1 MSLSILIGDPHIG
14 KNCLQGKVGIGSHL
28 NSRIEDQLNILDWTL
43 DQAIEIVATD
53 IIITGDVFE
62 DPKPHPSL
70 ITFFISWL
78 KKCQSNS
85 VNVHIILGNHD
96 ILRSGYV
103 HSSSLDII
111 SEIELDNVSVYKNI
125 NTININTTSFT
136 FLPFRDR
143 KSLGSKNHDDAIA
156 ILKNSL
162 IYELSSIPVTYKK
175 VLVGHLAI
183 EGSIPVG
190 DEIDDLSN
198 ELFCPLDMFNGY
210 DYVWM
215 GHVHKPQIMKKK
227 NPYIAHIGSMDIS
240 NFGETDH
247 KKHIIILDSL
257 INKFETKDIPTRN
270 LKKISIVIPKDI
282 IDTTEYVSQFIK
294 NMNTNFDKSIVKVE
308 VSLSS
313 PELQPI
319 NKSVIE
325 DLLLKNGVFNVASI
339 SESKKISPIKKNKN
353 ILNTKMD
360 VVSSIKMYGELFI
373 DEKNRTDFIEL
384 ALEIYR
390 SYKSELKQ

>member
-1 MSLSILIGDPHIG
+1 MSSVVLLGDIHLGKGVSIG
-14 KNCLQGKVGIGSHL
+14 KQGIGSHL
-28 NSRIEDQLNILDWTL
+28 NSRVEDQLNILDWVL
-43 DQAIEIVATD
+43 DQAIEIVANN
-53 IIITGDVFE
+53 IVITGDVFE

-78 KKCQSNS
+78 KKCQSHS

-96 ILRSGYV
+96 ILRSGYFY
-103 HSSSLDII
+103 SSSLDII
-111 SEIELDNVSVYKNI
+111 SEIDLDNVSVYKNI
-125 NTININTTSFT
+125 NTISIDTTSFT

-143 KSLGSKNHDDAIA
+143 KSLGSKSHDEAIS

-210 DYVWM
+210 DYIWM
-215 GHVHKPQIMKKK
+215 GHVHKPQVMKKK
-227 NPYIAHIGSMDIS
+227 NPYIAHTGSMDIS

-257 INKFETKDIPTRN
+257 INKFETKNIPTRN
-270 LKKISIVIPKDI
+270 LKKISIVIPKNVT
-282 IDTTEYVSQFIK
+282 DTTEYVSQFIK
-294 NMNTNFDKSIVKVE
+294 NMNTNFDRSIVKVE

-313 PELQPI
+313 PELQSI

-325 DLLLKNGVFNVASI
+325 DLLLKNGVFNIAGI

-353 ILNTKMD
+353 ILSTKMD
-360 VVSSIKMYGELFI
+360 VVSSIKMYGDLFI
-373 DEKNRTDFIEL
+373 DEKIRPDFIEL
-384 ALEIYR
+384 ALEIYN
-390 SYKSELKQ
+390 SYKSELK